1 MKIKFERR
9 WLEVT
14 NNLQVAAQVGNDP
27 SILRDLLIFDP
38 EIPNFVIHLDFNM
51 NSKSLNVFLVRKD
64 FSEADKNEADDD
76 AAYKY
81 KPKAIQNLYP
91 FEETLIK
98 RIVNNITYFLWKKA
112 M

>member
-1 MKIKFERR
+1 M
-9 WLEVT
+9 
-14 NNLQVAAQVGNDP
+14 AAQVGNDP

-38 EIPNFVIHLDFNM
+38 EFPNFVIHLEFNM

-64 FSEADKNEADDD
+64 FTDAGSNEADDD
-76 AAYKY
+76 TAYKY
-81 KPKAIQNLYP
+81 KPKAIQNLHP
-91 FEETLIK
+91 FEGTLIK